1 MIKLIKL
8 WEAGKIVKPVAP
20 ILPDFTLRG
29 FGNFHI
35 GERTADAKKGTRRA
49 HGSTLHTWWN
59 PHKYSPKVLYSDLP
73 EDLIGQKIELR
84 WYVPD
89 PDEPVGR
96 YFHSLEGTVKE
107 VIPYS
112 AERPN
117 YREFRLCKYPAA
129 LVEWDPIFEYA
140 DCHVPL
146 NTNKYNKEDEYCGW
160 NMLNKDHLRQLRE
173 VQTAEVEVDEDL
185 RSQVDAANA
194 VLDVTLEAACAVM
207 LMIQIRVCVCGNS

>member
-1 MIKLIKL
+1 M
-8 WEAGKIVKPVAP
+8 
-20 ILPDFTLRG
+20 
-29 FGNFHI
+29 
-35 GERTADAKKGTRRA
+35 
-49 HGSTLHTWWN
+49 
-59 PHKYSPKVLYSDLP
+59 
-73 EDLIGQKIELR
+73 
-84 WYVPD
+84 PD

-96 YFHSLEGTVKE
+96 YLHSLEGTVKE

-117 YREFRLCKYPAA
+117 YREFRLCKHPVA

-146 NTNKYNKEDEYCGW
+146 NPNKYNKEDEYCGW

-194 VLDVTLEAACAVM
+194 VLDVTLEAACAG
-207 LMIQIRVCVCGNS
+207 C

>member
-20 ILPDFTLRG
+20 ILPDLTLRG

-35 GERTADAKKGTRRA
+35 GERTADAKKRDAARTRKHSAYMADVRV
-49 HGSTLHTWWN
+49 N
-59 PHKYSPKVLYSDLP
+59 PQKYSPKVLYSDLP
-73 EDLIGQKIELR
+73 ADLIGQKIEVR

-89 PDEPVGR
+89 PDEPGGR
-96 YFHSLEGTVKE
+96 YLHCLEGTVKE

-117 YREFRLCKYPAA
+117 YREFRLCKHPVA

-146 NTNKYNKEDEYCGW
+146 NPNKYNKEDEYCGW
-160 NMLNKDHLRQLRE
+160 NMLNEDYLRQLRE
-173 VQTAEVEVDEDL
+173 VQTAEAEVDEEL
-185 RSQVDAANA
+185 RSQVEEASS
-194 VLDVTLEAACAVM
+194 VLDVVMEAACAG
-207 LMIQIRVCVCGNS
+207 CS

>member
-1 MIKLIKL
+1 MR
-8 WEAGKIVKPVAP
+8 V
-20 ILPDFTLRG
+20 
-29 FGNFHI
+29 
-35 GERTADAKKGTRRA
+35 
-49 HGSTLHTWWN
+49 N

-96 YFHSLEGTVKE
+96 YLHCLEGTVKE

-117 YREFRLCKYPAA
+117 YREFRLCEYPVA

-146 NTNKYNKEDEYCGW
+146 NPNKYNKEDEYCGW

-194 VLDVTLEAACAVM
+194 VLDVTLEAACA
-207 LMIQIRVCVCGNS
+207 GFS